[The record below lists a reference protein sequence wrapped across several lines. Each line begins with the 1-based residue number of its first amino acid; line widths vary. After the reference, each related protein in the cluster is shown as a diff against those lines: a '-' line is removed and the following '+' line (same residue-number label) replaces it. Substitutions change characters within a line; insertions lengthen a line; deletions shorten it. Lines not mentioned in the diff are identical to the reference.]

1 MGETKTEEGFLTIE
15 AKPYPFS
22 FPLKS
27 TALLVIDMQRDF
39 ICAGGFGEIQG
50 GNLEAVQASISPTK
64 QLLEACRTTGMQI
77 VHTREG
83 QVPSLA
89 DCPSSKLIRQAAA
102 PGNSQH
108 LKVIGD
114 KGEMGRLLVRGE
126 YGHDI
131 VDELQP
137 LPSEVVID
145 KPGKGSFWNTPIL
158 HKLKARGI
166 THLLVSGVTTECCF
180 STTIRE
186 ANDRGF
192 ECCGIVQSTA
202 GYNSAFKTASLDMIY
217 WSQGLFGF
225 VADLQPLL
233 DVLSPWQ
240 DQSRGVNTPPQTP
253 PAWNGKL
260 GIAELQTS
268 YKNGLSPLE
277 LVNVLF
283 DRIEKYEAIDPAV
296 WIKRESRD
304 AVLEQARRLLELYPD
319 RSARPALFGVPF
331 TVKDSI
337 DVQGVETTTAC
348 PPLAFVATKS
358 AVCFQKVTAQGA
370 LYLGK
375 VNLDQ
380 LATGLSGCRSPFG
393 VTHSVFS
400 DEHISGGSSSG
411 SCVSV
416 GAELVSLI
424 LSLIFLA

>member
-1 MGETKTEEGFLTIE
+1 MGAMEEKSGMLTIE
-15 AKPYPFS
+15 AKPYPFT
-22 FPLKS
+22 FPVKH

-39 ICAGGFGEIQG
+39 ILAGGFGEIQG
-50 GNLEAVQASISPTK
+50 GNLEAVQASIAPTK
-64 QLLEACRTTGMQI
+64 QLLDACRNAGLQI

-89 DCPSSKLIRQAAA
+89 DCPSSKLVRQAAA

-145 KPGKGSFWNTPIL
+145 KPGKGSFWNTPIM

-192 ECCGIVQSTA
+192 ECCGITQSTA

-240 DQSRGVNTPPQTP
+240 TQSNGVSTPPQTP
-253 PAWNGKL
+253 PAWDGKL
-260 GIAELQTS
+260 GIAQLQAS
-268 YKNGLSPLE
+268 YKKGLSPLE
-277 LVNVLF
+277 MVNGLF
-283 DRIEKYEAIDPAV
+283 QRIEKYDKIDAAV

-304 AVLEQARRLLELYPD
+304 AVLEQARRLMDQYPD
-319 RSARPALFGVPF
+319 RNARPPLFGVPF

-337 DVQGVETTTAC
+337 DVEGIETTTAC
-348 PPLAFVATKS
+348 PPLAYVASKS
-358 AVCFQKVTAQGA
+358 AKVYQEVVAQGA

-380 LATGLSGCRSPFG
+380 LATGLSGCRSPYG
-393 VTHSVFS
+393 ITHSVFS
-400 DEHISGGSSSG
+400 AEHISGGSSSG

-416 GAELVSLI
+416 GAELVR
-424 LSLIFLA
+424 

>member
-1 MGETKTEEGFLTIE
+1 MDSSEDKQGVLTIE
-15 AKPYPFS
+15 AKPYAFS
-22 FPLKS
+22 FPVKH

-50 GNLEAVQASISPTK
+50 GNLQAVQASIAPTK
-64 QLLEACRTTGMQI
+64 QLLEACRSAGLQI

-89 DCPSSKLIRQAAA
+89 DCPSSKLVRQAAA
-102 PGNSQH
+102 PGNKQH
-108 LKVIGD
+108 VKVIGD
-114 KGEMGRLLVRGE
+114 KAEMGRLLIRGE

-137 LPSEVVID
+137 FPSEVVID

-180 STTIRE
+180 STSIRE

-225 VADLQPLL
+225 VADLQPVL
-233 DVLSPWQ
+233 DVLFPWQ
-240 DQSRGVNTPPQTP
+240 NQNNGVSTPPQTP

-260 GIAELQTS
+260 GMADLQTS
-268 YKNGLSPLE
+268 FQNGLSILE
-277 LVNVLF
+277 LVNALF
-283 DRIEKYEAIDPAV
+283 DRIEKYDKVDPAV
-296 WIKRESRD
+296 WIRRESQN

-319 RSARPALFGVPF
+319 KNCRPALFGVPF

-348 PPLAFVATKS
+348 PPLAFVASKS
-358 AVCFQKVTAQGA
+358 AAVYERVITQGA

-393 VTHSVFS
+393 ITHSVFS
-400 DEHISGGSSSG
+400 EEHISGGSSSG

-416 GAELVSLI
+416 GAHLVGQSHP
-424 LSLIFLA
+424 